1 MLNKKEQII
10 NEVLSSVTH
19 GVGIFLSVAALV
31 LLIIKGV
38 EGSDKLFPLLV
49 YGISLLILYFS
60 STLFH
65 SLYFTKA
72 QKIFRLLDHTS
83 IFILIAGT
91 YTPFCLLGM
100 NRQLGDRLLLAI
112 WSLSLL
118 GIGLHLI
125 LPARFQWIETSIYVI
140 LGWLC
145 LIGFRQLWDSL
156 GKWGFLLLLG
166 GGLCFTFGA
175 IIFYSICKLKYS
187 HVYWHI
193 MVLAGTIL
201 MFFAVYFYL

>member
-10 NEVLSSVTH
+10 NEVMSSVTH
-19 GVGIFLSVAALV
+19 GIGIFLSIAALV

-38 EGSDKLFPLLV
+38 ENSGKLLPLLI

-65 SLYFTKA
+65 SLYFTRA
-72 QKIFRLLDHTS
+72 QKTFRLLDHTS

-100 NRQLGDRLLLAI
+100 DHQLGRRLLLAI
-112 WSLSLL
+112 WILSLL
-118 GIGLHLI
+118 GIGLHLV
-125 LPARFQWIETSIYVI
+125 LPVKFQWVETSIYVI

-145 LIGFRQLWDSL
+145 LVGFRQLWDSL

-175 IIFYSICKLKYS
+175 IIFYSICKLKYA

-201 MFFAVYFYL
+201 MFFAVFFYL

>member
-10 NEVLSSVTH
+10 NEVWSSITH
-19 GVGIFLSVAALV
+19 GVGIILSIVALV
-31 LLIIKGV
+31 FLIIKGIHHPQQL
-38 EGSDKLFPLLV
+38 GPLLV
-49 YGISLLILYFS
+49 YGIALIILYLS

-65 SLYFTKA
+65 SLYFTRA
-72 QKIFRLLDHTS
+72 NRVFRLLDHTS

-100 NRQLGDRLLLAI
+100 GKSLGPRLLLAI
-112 WSLSLL
+112 WILSLA

-125 LPARFQWIETSIYVI
+125 LPIRLQWIETTIYVI

-145 LIGFRQLWDSL
+145 LVGFQQLWQSL
-156 GKWGFLLLLG
+156 GKWGFSLLLG

-175 IIFYSICKLKYS
+175 MIYSVCKLKYS

-201 MFFAVYFYL
+201 MFFAVYSYL